1 MTGRVIIQRA
11 LRRFMAKLVD
21 FISNVSL
28 FKGLP
33 EEQIEKLSRI
43 AVLHGYKRG
52 EGIFSDGENADGL
65 YVLFLGRVKVF
76 KLSSEGKEQILHII
90 EPGEPF
96 GEVAV
101 FSGNIFPA
109 HAEAMEESKTVFFPR
124 GAFVGLITQDP
135 YLAMNMLAILSRR
148 LKYFTR
154 LVEDL
159 SLKEVPQRF
168 ASYLLSGSDP
178 RDKRQVHL
186 NIAKGQL
193 ASLLGTI
200 PETLS
205 RILGKMVSEDFI
217 TVQGRKI
224 TVLDR
229 EALECIASGRKTL
242 L

>member
-1 MTGRVIIQRA
+1 
-11 LRRFMAKLVD
+11 MAKLAD
-21 FISNVSL
+21 FISNVTL

-33 EEQIEKLSRI
+33 KEQIDKLSKI
-43 AVLHGYKRG
+43 AVVHGYRRG
-52 EGIFSDGENADGL
+52 EEIFSDGERANGL
-65 YVLFLGRVKVF
+65 YVLFLGRVKIF

-101 FSGNIFPA
+101 FSGKTFPA
-109 HAEAMEESKTVFFPR
+109 HAEALEESKAIFFPR

-135 YLAMNMLAILSRR
+135 YLAMNMLAVLSGR

-168 ASYLLSGSDP
+168 ASYLLSGSDLK
-178 RDKRQVHL
+178 DKRQVHL

-205 RILGKMVSEDFI
+205 RILGKMVSEGLI

-224 TVLDR
+224 TVLNRD
-229 EALECIASGRKTL
+229 ALEGIASGRKAL
-242 L
+242 I